1 MNLARWERIV
11 DGPLNVAAVGFL
23 VAYSWRVIGELQGT
37 EEILANTVIFATWLV
52 FLVNYLVSLA
62 LTTWRG
68 VWFRSHILELLVVV
82 LPVLRPLR
90 LLRFVKLRMLQRTT
104 GDAIRFK
111 VAVYLVG
118 TILLLV
124 YMSALSMVDHER
136 SVPGANITSVGD
148 GLWWAFVTVTSVGY
162 GDFYPVTGLGRGI
175 AVGLMFC
182 GIALIGV
189 VTATLASWIGE
200 RIEKAERPD

>member
-1 MNLARWERIV
+1 MNLARWEKIV
-11 DGPLNVAAVGFL
+11 DGPLNVAAFGFL
-23 VAYSWRVIGELQGT
+23 VAYSWRVIGDLHGT
-37 EEILANTVIFATWLV
+37 AGMVANAVIFATWLI

-62 LTTWRG
+62 LATSRG
-68 VWFRSHILELLVVV
+68 AWFRGHILELLVVV

-90 LLRFVKLRMLQRTT
+90 LLRYVKLRMLQRTT
-104 GDAIRFK
+104 GDAIRYR

-124 YMSALSMVDHER
+124 YMAALSVVDQER

-162 GDFYPVTGLGRGI
+162 GDLYPVTVPGRAV

-189 VTATLASWIGE
+189 VTATLASWISE
-200 RIEKAERPD
+200 RIQKAERPD

>member
-1 MNLARWERIV
+1 MNLARWERLV
-11 DGPLNVAAVGFL
+11 EGPLNVAAVGFL

-37 EEILANTVIFATWLV
+37 EEILATTVIFATWLV
-52 FLVNYLVSLA
+52 FLVSYLVSLVLA
-62 LTTWRG
+62 TSRG
-68 VWFRSHILELLVVV
+68 PWFRSHILELLVVV

-90 LLRFVKLRMLQRTT
+90 LLRYVKLRMLQRTT

-124 YMSALSMVDHER
+124 YMAALTVVDHER

-162 GDFYPVTGLGRGI
+162 GDFYPVTGQGRSV

-182 GIALIGV
+182 GIAVIGV
-189 VTATLASWIGE
+189 VTATLASWIAE
-200 RIEKAERPD
+200 RIAKAERPD

>member
-1 MNLARWERIV
+1 MNLARWERLV
-11 DGPLNVAAVGFL
+11 EGPLNVAAVGFL
-23 VAYSWRVIGELQGT
+23 VAYSWRVIGELQGA
-37 EEILANTVIFATWLV
+37 ELIVANTIIFATWLV
-52 FLVNYLVSLA
+52 FLVNYLVSLVLA
-62 LTTWRG
+62 TSRG
-68 VWFRSHILELLVVV
+68 PWFRSHILELLVVV

-90 LLRFVKLRMLQRTT
+90 LLRYVKLRMLQRTT
-104 GDAIRFK
+104 GDAIRFR
-111 VAVYLVG
+111 VAVYLAG

-124 YMSALSMVDHER
+124 YMAALSVVDQER

-162 GDFYPVTGLGRGI
+162 GDLYPVTVPGRAV

-189 VTATLASWIGE
+189 VTATLASWITE
-200 RIEKAERPD
+200 RIQKAERTD